1 MEDFQWD
8 LSRPTGLLFHF
19 FNCTRLLQWE
29 DFSFLLLGINRFEY
43 QTHFLQCP
51 HQGAKNS
58 TSHTSSLSNTNL
70 SKLSSVSSTTSFL
83 FPPLL
88 LPPPPLCY
96 KPVISYINQLMCV
109 FLKLC
114 DFMQVQKKKKGSLPV
129 CSQSHQICRSASL
142 SPGYAERSWLHPRWP
157 GCCVHLRGCQKC
169 KHNHRKKGLESYENN
184 TLLNTVFCTG
194 LL

>member
-1 MEDFQWD
+1 M
-8 LSRPTGLLFHF
+8 RGFH
-19 FNCTRLLQWE
+19 
-29 DFSFLLLGINRFEY
+29 SFLLLGINRFEY

-88 LPPPPLCY
+88 PPPPPLCY

-114 DFMQVQKKKKGSLPV
+114 DFMQVQKKGSLPV
-129 CSQSHQICRSASL
+129 CSQSHQTCRSASL

-169 KHNHRKKGLESYENN
+169 RFQLTQPQTQSQEERP
-184 TLLNTVFCTG
+184 
-194 LL
+194 